1 MQRTRP
7 LDAVEIRVLGVLLE
21 KEQTTPESYP
31 LTINQTILA
40 CNQKS
45 NRDPVTALTETEV
58 VEALDRLAADVLAW
72 RSTGSR
78 AERWEHR
85 LDRRWALASDSKAIM
100 TLLLLRGAQ
109 TPGELRTR
117 CGRMHSFGNVDDVEA
132 ILMRLSEGTD
142 PLVRELARRP
152 GHREQRWIHLV
163 GEQEDTVPELPVAA
177 ARPSST
183 AGRAPVAPA
192 DDRVEPLQAEV
203 ERLKDQVE
211 TLSAALSALTQR
223 VTEVEEMI

>member
-1 MQRTRP
+1 
-7 LDAVEIRVLGVLLE
+7 VEIRVLGALLE

-31 LTINQTILA
+31 LTINQAILA

-85 LDRRWALASDSKAIM
+85 LDRRWVLSSASKAIM

-117 CGRMHSFGNVDDVEA
+117 GGRMHSFGDVGEVEA
-132 ILMRLSEGTD
+132 ALAHMAEGTD

-152 GHREQRWIHLV
+152 GQREQRWIHLV
-163 GEQEDTVPELPVAA
+163 GEEEDTVAE
-177 ARPSST
+177 
-183 AGRAPVAPA
+183 APVVEPRATSAPVRGRTAPA
-192 DDRVEPLQAEV
+192 DDRVERLEAEV
-203 ERLKDQVE
+203 ERLSE
-211 TLSAALSALTQR
+211 ALRTLSQR
-223 VTEVEEMI
+223 VSEIEEMI